1 MVAPILGLG
10 DRPAFFGQNSRMRIL
25 LLSCLFLVSLAA
37 CGGAD
42 RQMAGEPAPALITHA
57 PASLRIL
64 VIGGT
69 SGVGLE
75 TVKLALNRGHQVT
88 AMSRHPERLTLVH
101 DRLAIVKGDVL
112 DAASVEA
119 AMTGHDVIVFTIGI
133 GPTRKPVTVFSQ
145 GASNILEAM
154 RKLGVPQLIAVTGIG
169 AGDSRG
175 HGTFMYDNFVQPFL
189 LKTMYEDK
197 DRSEALI
204 RDSDVNW
211 TIVRPGFLNDD
222 ASESK
227 YRVITDMSDIT
238 AGDIS
243 RADVAHYIV
252 AVLETGGRH
261 GRTVLLTN

>member
-1 MVAPILGLG
+1 M
-10 DRPAFFGQNSRMRIL
+10 
-25 LLSCLFLVSLAA
+25 VSLVA

-42 RQMAGEPAPALITHA
+42 KQIAGEPAPALSTSA

-75 TVKLALNRGHQVT
+75 TVRLALNRGHQVT
-88 AMSRHPERLTLVH
+88 AMARHPERLTLTH
-101 DRLAIVKGDVL
+101 DRLAMVKGDVL
-112 DAASVEA
+112 DGASVET
-119 AMTGHDVIVFTIGI
+119 AMAGQDVVVFTVSI

-145 GASNILEAM
+145 GASNILAAM
-154 RKLGVPQLIAVTGIG
+154 QNLGVPQLIAVTGIG
-169 AGDSRG
+169 AGDSLG
-175 HGTFMYDNFVQPFL
+175 HGSFTYDNFIQPFL

-197 DRSEALI
+197 DRSEVLI
-204 RDSDVNW
+204 RDSEVNW

-243 RADVAHYIV
+243 RADVAHYIL

-261 GRTVLLTN
+261 GKTVLLTN

>member
-1 MVAPILGLG
+1 
-10 DRPAFFGQNSRMRIL
+10 MRSNL
-25 LLSCLFLVSLAA
+25 LATLIMLLLAA

-42 RQMAGEPAPALITHA
+42 KQTAGEPAPILSTSA

-88 AMSRHPERLTLVH
+88 AMARHPERLTLVH

-112 DAASVEA
+112 DAASVGT
-119 AMTGHDVIVFTIGI
+119 AMTGHDVVVFTISI

-154 RKLGVPQLIAVTGIG
+154 QKLGVPQLIAVTGIG

-175 HGTFMYDNFVQPFL
+175 HGSFTYDHFIRPFL

-197 DRSEALI
+197 DRSEVLV
-204 RDSDVNW
+204 RDSNVNW

-222 ASESK
+222 ASESS
-227 YRVITDMSDIT
+227 YRVVTDMRDIT

-252 AVLETGGRH
+252 AVLEIGGRH
-261 GRTVLLTN
+261 GETVLLTN

>member
-1 MVAPILGLG
+1 
-10 DRPAFFGQNSRMRIL
+10 MRIL
-25 LLSCLFLVSLAA
+25 PLTCLFLVSLAA

-42 RQMAGEPAPALITHA
+42 TQTAGEPAPELSTSA

-112 DAASVEA
+112 DAASVET
-119 AMTGHDVIVFTIGI
+119 AMTGHDVVVFTIGI
-133 GPTRKPVTVFSQ
+133 GPTRKPVTVFSE
-145 GASNILEAM
+145 GARNILEAM
-154 RKLGVPQLIAVTGIG
+154 QKRRVPQLISVTGIG

-175 HGTFMYDNFVQPFL
+175 HGSFVYDNFIQPFL

-197 DRSEALI
+197 DRSEELI
-204 RDSDVNW
+204 RDSNVNW

-222 ASESK
+222 TSEAK
-227 YRVITDMSDIT
+227 YRVISGMTDIT

-252 AVLETGGRH
+252 EVLETGGRH
-261 GRTVLLTN
+261 GKTVLLTN